1 MARLGRHQVA
11 TALFLLGA
19 LAAAQDDHAK
29 QKAIDQTRRVAK
41 AIKECAEQL
50 TGNWQDEC
58 KVHKLYS
65 GPPTNVEW
73 DVLPSKTVRSPFQ
86 GIIEFTLPTRFQDSD
101 LSGQS
106 KKSHQECAEKEA
118 RMEAM
123 GAPALAQLE
132 KEGPKWREGHYRYEF
147 DVGADAPELVK
158 VLWVVKDKED
168 KTVTEAA
175 NSTGRE
181 CWVMAAKS
189 IGSAKPEG
197 TSSAP
202 NP

>member
-1 MARLGRHQVA
+1 MATLGRRSA
-11 TALFLLGA
+11 IAILFLLGA

-41 AIKECAEQL
+41 AIKECPEQL

-65 GPPTNVEW
+65 GPPTNVDW

-86 GIIEFTLPTRFQDSD
+86 GIIEFTLPSRFQDTD
-101 LSGQS
+101 LAGQS
-106 KKSHQECAEKEA
+106 KKSHEECVEKEA

-123 GAPALAQLE
+123 GAPALDELA

-147 DVGADAPELVK
+147 DVGSDAPDIVK
-158 VLWVVKDKED
+158 MLWVVKDKDD

-175 NSTGRE
+175 RSTGRE
-181 CWVMAAKS
+181 CWVVAAKS
-189 IGSAKPEG
+189 VGSPKPEG
-197 TSSAP
+197 TSPAP